1 MVFRRLL
8 MTTQAPYRSAW
19 EINTTRLI
27 LGGAGVGLLG
37 AALS

>member
-1 MVFRRLL
+1 
-8 MTTQAPYRSAW
+8 MTLQVTYRSAW
-19 EINTTRLI
+19 EINTTWLV